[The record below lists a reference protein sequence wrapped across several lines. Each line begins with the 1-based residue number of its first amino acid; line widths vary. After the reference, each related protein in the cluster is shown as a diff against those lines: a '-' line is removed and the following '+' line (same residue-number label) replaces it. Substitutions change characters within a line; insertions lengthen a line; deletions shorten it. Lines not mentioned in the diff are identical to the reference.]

1 MDEFNSKNEIGE
13 DMNTMT
19 PPPTNKKV
27 KVKIFVKTEKGKTPP
42 TLAPIKF
49 LKMPKMF
56 VA

>member
-27 KVKIFVKTEKGKTPP
+27 KVKIFVKTEKGKTPL
-42 TLAPIKF
+42 THAPIKL
-49 LKMPKMF
+49 LKMLKMF